1 MKFGEAQLLPA
12 NVSSMTNRLTALLFA
27 FIFISCE
34 QNERTQTD
42 DNSLTEFSKL
52 YAHPTSEKM
61 YSQQVED
68 TFRLFKTTPEG
79 YRNDSTGKFPL
90 ILILDANAFFES
102 TVSELKFNSFIGLIP
117 KSIVIGVGYKDFT
130 TMDSLRSRDYTFPK
144 AIPEYEMTLS
154 GGADK
159 FKRFIDQELIPKLMR
174 EYQIDMERS
183 VICGHSLG
191 GYFTLY
197 YGLKSIEESSFTIKN
212 IVSASPS
219 LHYNHKYLFEMERNI
234 SKPANDIPIKFYVSM
249 GSEDMADDESKG
261 ILDSFEKQISNHNY
275 KGLRIKK
282 AEYSNFGHIDA
293 AVPGF
298 IKGLTYSFEK

>member
-1 MKFGEAQLLPA
+1 
-12 NVSSMTNRLTALLFA
+12 MTNRLTGLVLA
-27 FIFISCE
+27 FILISCG
-34 QNERTQTD
+34 QNEKFND
-42 DNSLTEFSKL
+42 GDNSLTEFSN
-52 YAHPTSEKM
+52 YYSDPTSEKM
-61 YSQQVED
+61 YSQQVQD
-68 TFRLFKTTPEG
+68 TFKLFKVTPKG
-79 YRNDSTGKFPL
+79 YNNDSTKKYPL
-90 ILILDANAFFES
+90 IIILDANAFFES

-117 KSIVIGVGYKDFT
+117 KSIVIGVGYKDFM
-130 TMDSLRSRDYTFPK
+130 TMDSLRSRDYTYPT

-159 FKRFIDQELIPKLMR
+159 FKRFVDEELIPKLTR
-174 EYQIDMERS
+174 EYKIDIDRS

-197 YGLKSIEESSFTIKN
+197 YGLKSIEENSFTIKN

-219 LHYNHKYLFEMERNI
+219 LHYNHRYLFEMERNFN
-234 SKPANDIPIKFYVSM
+234 KPTNDIPLNFYISM

-261 ILDSFEKQISNHNY
+261 ILDSFEKQISDRNY

>member
-1 MKFGEAQLLPA
+1 
-12 NVSSMTNRLTALLFA
+12 MTNKLTGLVLA
-27 FIFISCE
+27 FILISCG
-34 QNERTQTD
+34 QNEKINGG
-42 DNSLTEFSKL
+42 DNSLTEFSN
-52 YAHPTSEKM
+52 YYSDPASEKM
-61 YSQQVED
+61 YSQQVQD
-68 TFRLFKTTPEG
+68 TFKLFKVTPKG
-79 YRNDSTGKFPL
+79 YNNDSTKKYPL
-90 ILILDANAFFES
+90 IIILDANAFFES

-117 KSIVIGVGYKDFT
+117 KSIVIGVGYKDFM
-130 TMDSLRSRDYTFPK
+130 TMDSLRSRDYTYPT

-159 FKRFIDQELIPKLMR
+159 FKRFVDEELIPKLTR
-174 EYQIDMERS
+174 EYKIDIDRS

-197 YGLKSIEESSFTIKN
+197 YGLKSIEENSFTIKN

-219 LHYNHKYLFEMERNI
+219 LHYNHRYLFEMERNFN
-234 SKPANDIPIKFYVSM
+234 KPTNDIPLNFYISM

-261 ILDSFEKQISNHNY
+261 ILDSFEKQISDRNY

>member
-1 MKFGEAQLLPA
+1 MTTKLPG
-12 NVSSMTNRLTALLFA
+12 L
-27 FIFISCE
+27 IFTIILISCG
-34 QNERTQTD
+34 QNERTQTA
-42 DNSLTEFSKL
+42 DNSLTEFSK
-52 YAHPTSEKM
+52 YYSDPTSEKM
-61 YSQQVED
+61 YSQQVQD
-68 TFRLFKTTPEG
+68 TFRLFKATPKG
-79 YRNDSTGKFPL
+79 YSNDSTKKYPL
-90 ILILDANAFFES
+90 IIILDANAFFES

-117 KSIVIGVGYKDFT
+117 KSIVIGVGYKDFP
-130 TMDSLRSRDYTFPK
+130 TMDSLRSRDYTYPT

-154 GGADK
+154 GGAEK
-159 FKRFIDQELIPKLMR
+159 FKKFVDEELIPKLTR
-174 EYQIDMERS
+174 EYKIDIDRS

-197 YGLKSIEESSFTIKN
+197 YGLKSIEENSFTIKN

-219 LHYNHKYLFEMERNI
+219 LHYNHRYLFEMERNF
-234 SKPANDIPIKFYVSM
+234 SKPTNDIPLNFYISM
-249 GSEDMADDESKG
+249 GSEDMADEESKG
-261 ILDSFEKQISNHNY
+261 ILDSFEKQISDRNY

>member
-1 MKFGEAQLLPA
+1 
-12 NVSSMTNRLTALLFA
+12 MTNKITGLVLASIL
-27 FIFISCE
+27 ISCG
-34 QNERTQTD
+34 QNEKINNV
-42 DNSLTEFSKL
+42 DNSLTEFSK
-52 YAHPTSEKM
+52 YYSDPTSEKL
-61 YSQQVED
+61 YSQQVQD
-68 TFRLFKTTPEG
+68 TFKLFKATPKG
-79 YRNDSTGKFPL
+79 YSNDSTKKYPL
-90 ILILDANAFFES
+90 IIILDANAFFES

-117 KSIVIGVGYKDFT
+117 KSIVIGVGYKDFP
-130 TMDSLRSRDYTFPK
+130 TMDFLRSRDYTYPT

-159 FKRFIDQELIPKLMR
+159 FKRFVDEELIPKLTR
-174 EYQIDMERS
+174 EYKIDIDRS

-197 YGLKSIEESSFTIKN
+197 YGLKSIEENSFTIKN

-219 LHYNHKYLFEMERNI
+219 LHYNHRYLFEMERNF
-234 SKPANDIPIKFYVSM
+234 SKPTNDVPLNFYISM

-261 ILDSFEKQISNHNY
+261 ILDSFEKQISDRNY

>member
-1 MKFGEAQLLPA
+1 
-12 NVSSMTNRLTALLFA
+12 MTNKLTGLVFA
-27 FIFISCE
+27 FILISCG
-34 QNERTQTD
+34 QNEKNNNV
-42 DNSLTEFSKL
+42 DNSLTEFSK
-52 YAHPTSEKM
+52 YYSDPTSEKL
-61 YSQQVED
+61 YSQQVQD
-68 TFRLFKTTPEG
+68 TFKLFKATPKG
-79 YRNDSTGKFPL
+79 YSNDSTKEYPL
-90 ILILDANAFFES
+90 IIILDANAFFES

-117 KSIVIGVGYKDFT
+117 KSIVIGVGYKDFP
-130 TMDSLRSRDYTFPK
+130 TMDSLRSRDYTYPT

-159 FKRFIDQELIPKLMR
+159 FKRFVDEELIPKLTR
-174 EYQIDMERS
+174 EYKIDIDRS

-197 YGLKSIEESSFTIKN
+197 YGLKSIEENSFRIKN

-219 LHYNHKYLFEMERNI
+219 LHYNHRYLFEMERNF
-234 SKPANDIPIKFYVSM
+234 SKPTNDVPLNFYISM

-261 ILDSFEKQISNHNY
+261 ILDSFEKQISDRSY